1 MDRERLSEDRHPLAL
16 RARSLTIYEGLTI
29 TDGDRFFD
37 MLNGDDVF
45 RNCDF
50 DGLGII
56 VSDVLDNRGG

>member
-1 MDRERLSEDRHPLAL
+1 M
-16 RARSLTIYEGLTI
+16 TIYEDLTI